1 MPSVSQ
7 LNVRLGLIYTNL
19 DKGLEQVERK
29 LRSSGRRLSQLGD
42 GLTVAISAPLAAI
55 GASAIQQ
62 AGEIE
67 SLKLAMTSTF
77 ETAGRSAAEAAMEV
91 EALRKSALAPGL
103 DFEQAIKGSIRLQGV
118 GYDAESARKS
128 IEQVA
133 NAIALTGGTAQNLDS
148 VTVQFAQMIAK
159 GKVLAQDLRIIQE
172 NMPIV
177 SRLMQQAFG
186 TQNAER
192 LQELGITGKEFVDQ
206 ITAAAAQLPR
216 VEGGIKN
223 SIVNAGAAARQSLAK
238 LGEEINR
245 AFDIPKTLDGFTAGL
260 QGLVQGFAD
269 LDDGTKKLIVEF
281 GLAAVAAGPLLKVF
295 GVLKLTAA
303 QSIDVLQ
310 GVVGGIKS
318 ATATVFG
325 LTDSVNRL
333 KLAFGIVGIVAAVA
347 AAVYVLAENF
357 DAAEYATNQFAKAQ
371 RDVIKETAKERGELE
386 KNFDVLKS
394 VTSTHGERKAA
405 IDTLLKQYPEY
416 LRGINLEIQSVDQL
430 TAIQK
435 GLTAE
440 IERGVAAR
448 KKAEAVNAI
457 YEKRADILLRIQQ
470 LRDGAQ
476 VTASEATLINT
487 GDLVRAGGLAEGV
500 ILKLQAQADG
510 LKTSISTVGKQFD
523 DAFGLVGQSA
533 RRASPASQVL
543 KDIGANAAG
552 ANGAAESTNKFGS
565 SLEDTGKKAKKAKS
579 ELDKYLDNLHEIQQR
594 QSKIREAA
602 ASLGLAP
609 LDTLPQAGGGQV
621 TSQQPKFIVDP
632 ARGGSASPIDAARVG
647 TGLVEA
653 LSPVQALFDG
663 LNTGVLSFNDA
674 FTLLAENVA
683 VNGTIM
689 QKTLLSVSEAVT
701 SFADGGGA
709 SLGGFVNALVD
720 GAKKA
725 VGAYIRMGVAAI
737 VAKSLTKAALNP
749 FAALALGAI
758 AGAAAQTL
766 FNNVLGKIKIPAFA
780 RGTEFAPGGLSLV
793 GERGP
798 ELVSLPRGSAVTP
811 NPMLGRAL
819 SGSRDVQV
827 GGQFVIKGTDL
838 VVVLEKQ
845 TALNQRVRGY

>member
-1 MPSVSQ
+1 MPSISQ
-7 LNVRLGLIYTNL
+7 LNVRLGLIYKDL

-29 LRSSGRRLSQLGD
+29 LRASGRRLSQLGD

-55 GASAIQQ
+55 GVSAIQQ

-77 ETAGRSAAEAAMEV
+77 ETAGRSAAEAANEV
-91 EALRKSALAPGL
+91 EALRKAALAPGL

-118 GYDAESARKS
+118 GYDAESARTA

-159 GKVLAQDLRIIQE
+159 GKVLSQDLRIIQE

-186 TQNAER
+186 TQNADR
-192 LQELGITGKEFVDQ
+192 LQALGISGKEFVSQ

-245 AFDIPKTLDGFTAGL
+245 AFDIPKTLDGLTVGL

-269 LDDGTKKLIVEF
+269 LDDGTKRTIVSL
-281 GLAAVAAGPLLKVF
+281 GLAAVAAGPLIKVF
-295 GVLKLTAA
+295 GVLKLSAA
-303 QSIDVLQ
+303 QTIDVLQ
-310 GVVGGIKS
+310 GLVGGLKS
-318 ATATVFG
+318 ATTVAFG
-325 LTDSVNRL
+325 LAEAGNRV

-357 DAAEYATNQFAKAQ
+357 NAAEYATDQFARAQ
-371 RDVIKETAKERGELE
+371 RDVIAETSKERGELE
-386 KNFDVLKS
+386 KNFDVLKN
-394 VTSTHGERKAA
+394 VTSTHSDRKAA

-416 LRGINLEIQSVDQL
+416 LKGINLEIQSVDQL

-448 KKAEAVNAI
+448 KKAQAINSI

-487 GDLVRAGGLAEGV
+487 SELFSAGSLAEGV

-510 LKTSISTVGKQFD
+510 LKTSINTVGKQFD

-533 RRASPASQVL
+533 RRATPASQVL
-543 KDIGANAAG
+543 KDIGDNADG
-552 ANGAAESTNKFGS
+552 VKGAAEGTDKFAA
-565 SLEDTGKKAKKAKS
+565 SLESTGKKAAKAKS
-579 ELDKYLDNLHEIQQR
+579 EIDKYLDNLREVKNR
-594 QSKIREAA
+594 QDKIREVA
-602 ASLGLAP
+602 ASLGLSP
-609 LDTLPQAGGGQV
+609 LDTLPQAGGGPV

-632 ARGGSASPIDAARVG
+632 ARGGSGSPIDAARVG
-647 TGLVEA
+647 TSLVESLTPA
-653 LSPVQALFDG
+653 QALFEG
-663 LNTGVLSFNDA
+663 LSTSTITFNEA
-674 FTLLAENVA
+674 FTTLAENVA
-683 VNGTIM
+683 VNGTLM
-689 QKTLLSVSEAVT
+689 QKTLLSVSDAVT

-780 RGTEFAPGGLSLV
+780 NGTEFAPGGLSLV

-798 ELVSLPRGSAVTP
+798 ELVKLPRGTAVKP
-811 NPMLGRAL
+811 NPMLNRLIG
-819 SGSRDVQV
+819 GQNIQV
-827 GGQFVIKGTDL
+827 GGQFVVKGTDL